1 MKKSRFNALMRAYV
15 RDHLSPTAGERDF
28 VSEVYGSVMDVLG
41 QATTLQIGSYP
52 RFTVPLR

>member
-1 MKKSRFNALMRAYV
+1 MRAYV